1 MWIIRKIWKNGC
13 CLLKATLLLAVL
25 LATVSCGTKKV
36 LTDTSAVSN
45 SQAKNEAE
53 KMSVFN
59 KVRAN
64 EANLSNLS
72 SKIKFTISSG
82 SKDFSVSGSLKMRK
96 DEVIRIQL
104 VPLGLMEAGR
114 LEFSKDNVLLMDRMN
129 KEYVQAA
136 YSEVD
141 FLRDNGLDF
150 VALQA
155 LFWNKLFLPGE
166 KITESSLKKFDVELP
181 VNSTQATV
189 SHRQGDMNYL
199 WSVDKTSGLIKS
211 VEVTYQSRQYGKTTV
226 DCTYDGFK
234 VLNGRQFPTVITLSM
249 QTDALKRAKKMT
261 LKLSLGSFDTSSDW
275 DAKTTIGGKYKK
287 VDAQD
292 LMNKLLSM

>member
-1 MWIIRKIWKNGC
+1 MCSKNA
-13 CLLKATLLLAVL
+13 CLLKGLIWLAVL
-25 LATVSCGTKKV
+25 LATVSCGTKQTV
-36 LTDTSAVSN
+36 TDTSMPSG
-45 SQAKNEAE
+45 SPTKTDAE

-82 SKDFSVSGSLKMRK
+82 SKDFSVSGSLKMRR

-129 KEYVQAA
+129 KEYVQAS
-136 YSEVD
+136 YSDVD
-141 FLRDNGLDF
+141 FLKNNGLDF
-150 VALQA
+150 YALQA

-166 KITESSLKKFDVELP
+166 KITESSYKKFDVDLP
-181 VNSTQATV
+181 AGSPLALVV
-189 SHRQGDMNYL
+189 HRQGDMNYQ
-199 WSVDKTSGLIKS
+199 WTVDKGTGLIKS

-234 VLNGRQFPTVITLSM
+234 VLNGRQFPTVISLSM
-249 QTDALKRAKKMT
+249 QTEALKRAKKMT
-261 LKLSLGSFDTSSDW
+261 LKLSLSSFDTSSDW
-275 DAKTTIGGKYKK
+275 DVKTTVGSKYKK